1 MSQQA
6 QVTFKDYPENVRKRK
21 EMYLP
26 NIDYMLYEIIDNAVD
41 EASAGNCNTIAITVF
56 DNVVKISDDGSGI
69 PITIPKDDKTRNKFP
84 GLSQAEIAFT
94 TLHAGGKFGDKNGY
108 QTATGGLHGV
118 GASCV
123 NALSENMKLSSYSK
137 GKKHSVLFSRG
148 IITEKLHLEN
158 DSVDRTGTD
167 VTFVADPKIWGNEK
181 YDLVKINKRLKQL
194 AYLNAGVVFYVHF
207 EAEDKSGISVKIK
220 EEYCFED
227 GIKAYMEEKLKYK
240 KILSPILNKTVTIND
255 EELGTI
261 ELSLATTYTDTYSSD
276 INSFVNN
283 ISTENGGDHEA
294 GFKMGINE
302 AIKQYIFNNN
312 KNIIFEAS
320 DVREGLTSI
329 ISLKVKEPRFEGQSK
344 SKINMPK
351 IKTITKGIVHELFYN
366 FLDHNPNEATIIL
379 NKIENAAKA
388 RLAAKKARDNIRKS
402 KNLIDSGLPGK
413 LADCSEKN
421 PELCEVYIVEGD
433 SAGGSAKQARNRKT
447 QAILPIFGKVLNT
460 ERAKLNDVVNNEK
473 LKDLLKA
480 IKTGIGPEF
489 DIERLRYHKII
500 LMSDADV
507 DGEHIM
513 TLYLTFFY
521 RYLRPLIEEGHLY
534 LACPPLYK
542 VSKGKKVDYL
552 YSDKELE
559 AYDKE
564 GISIQRYKGLGEMNP
579 NQLWDTTMNPDTR
592 KIIQINIEDVDLAE
606 EMLVTCMG
614 EKVEPRRKFIEENAL
629 YAKIDA

>member
-1 MSQQA
+1 MNQQA

-56 DNVVKISDDGSGI
+56 DNVVKISDNGSGI
-69 PITIPKDDKTRNKFP
+69 PITIPKDKKTREKFP

-148 IITEKLHLEN
+148 VITKKLHLEE
-158 DSVDRTGTD
+158 DSIDRTGTD
-167 VTFVADPKIWGNEK
+167 VTFIADSEIWGNEK

-194 AYLNAGVVFYVHF
+194 AYLNAGIIFYVHF
-207 EAEDKSGISVKIK
+207 EAEDKNGTFVKIK

-227 GIKAYMEEKLKYK
+227 GIKAYIKEKLKDK
-240 KILSPILNKTVTIND
+240 KTLSPILNKTVVIQD
-255 EELGTI
+255 EELGDI
-261 ELSLATTYTDTYSSD
+261 ELSLATTYTDAYTSD

-283 ISTENGGDHEA
+283 IPTENGGDHEV

-302 AIKQYIFNNN
+302 AIKKYIYNN
-312 KNIIFEAS
+312 KKNIFFEAS
-320 DVREGLTSI
+320 DTREGLTSI
-329 ISLKVKEPRFEGQSK
+329 ISLKVKEPKFEGQSK

-351 IKTITKGIVHELFYN
+351 IKILTKGIVQELFYN

-388 RLAAKKARDNIRKS
+388 RLAAKKARENIRKT
-402 KNLIDSGLPGK
+402 KNLIDSSLPGK

-421 PELCEVYIVEGD
+421 PELCEIYIVEGD
-433 SAGGSAKQARNRKT
+433 SAGGSAKQARDRKT

-460 ERAKLNDVVNNEK
+460 ERAKLNDVINNEK

-489 DIERLRYHKII
+489 NIERLRYHKII

-521 RYLRPLIEEGHLY
+521 RYLRPLIEKGHLY

-542 VSKGKKVDYL
+542 VTKGKNIDYL

-564 GISIQRYKGLGEMNP
+564 GANIQRYKGLGEMNP
-579 NQLWDTTMNPDTR
+579 QQLWSTTMNPNTR
-592 KIIQINIEDVDLAE
+592 KLIQINIEDIDLAE
-606 EMLVTCMG
+606 EMLMICMG

>member
-1 MSQQA
+1 MQE
-6 QVTFKDYPENVRKRK
+6 V
-21 EMYLP
+21 
-26 NIDYMLYEIIDNAVD
+26 
-41 EASAGNCNTIAITVF
+41 
-56 DNVVKISDDGSGI
+56 
-69 PITIPKDDKTRNKFP
+69 
-84 GLSQAEIAFT
+84 
-94 TLHAGGKFGDKNGY
+94 
-108 QTATGGLHGV
+108 
-118 GASCV
+118 
-123 NALSENMKLSSYSK
+123 
-137 GKKHSVLFSRG
+137 KKHSVLFSRG

-227 GIKAYMEEKLKYK
+227 GIKAYMEEKLKDK